1 MKWINKI
8 SDIIQDV
15 VKSKDSVEETTA
27 ASIDICN
34 MPVEQESFFS
44 PKEELNPLQTEE
56 FLSEQA
62 EERQRVENSEE
73 VEAINETI
81 EETATQGSQPIEQTS
96 LLDNA
101 DYMTLAQQCCEM
113 LGELDR
119 MYNQVSNDQLKSFII
134 QQKSRIREALML
146 SGATLIDEE
155 TEFNMLRHQSVEGGI
170 VKNGTPIS
178 EFVEAGVE
186 IDGRVMV
193 KGKIL

>member
-8 SDIIQDV
+8 TDIIQDV
-15 VKSKDSVEETTA
+15 VKSKDSGEETTA

-34 MPVEQESFFS
+34 MPVKQESFSS
-44 PKEELNPLQTEE
+44 PMKELNASQTEE
-56 FLSEQA
+56 
-62 EERQRVENSEE
+62 RQGVEDAEE

-81 EETATQGSQPIEQTS
+81 EDTELQNSQFIEQTS

-101 DYMTLAQQCCEM
+101 DYMTLAQQCCDM

-119 MYNQVSNDQLKSFII
+119 MYNQVSNDQLKSFIV

-170 VKNGTPIS
+170 VKNGTPIR

-193 KGKIL
+193 KGKVKVL